1 MSDGSAVIT
10 VWHALTEKIGLVSK
24 SIVGTWQKISAL
36 MDWFSKEQRGSVDND
51 ILELVQQFAGQQ
63 DEPFDP
69 RPAS

>member
-36 MDWFSKEQRGSVDND
+36 MDRLSKE
-51 ILELVQQFAGQQ
+51 
-63 DEPFDP
+63 
-69 RPAS
+69 